1 MRELTAEEKEKL
13 KAMIDKK
20 NRDRERNQRV
30 YLERKIER
38 GVAKQA
44 AKRASESGFHPLIDN
59 PPLESTVHRTKYHLT
74 SGNKAKLR
82 SMQLTEKEKEKL
94 KDKVWGTIR
103 ERHKS

>member
-1 MRELTAEEKEKL
+1 MRKLTAEEKEKF
-13 KAMIDKK
+13 KTMIDKQ
-20 NRDRERNQRV
+20 NQDRGRNQRV

-59 PPLESTVHRTKYHLT
+59 LPLKSTLHRTRYHLT

-82 SMQLTEKEKEKL
+82 SMQLTEKEKEEL
-94 KDKVWGTIR
+94 KDKVWGKIR